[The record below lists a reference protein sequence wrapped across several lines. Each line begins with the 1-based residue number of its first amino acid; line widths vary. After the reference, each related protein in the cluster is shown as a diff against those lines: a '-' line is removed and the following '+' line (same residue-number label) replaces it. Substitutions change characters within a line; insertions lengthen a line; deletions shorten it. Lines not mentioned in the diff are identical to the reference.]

1 MSNYTL
7 AHFTKLLTYPMME
20 SKESRT
26 ILSMMFTNCAFG
38 ENGVTASKSIP
49 ADSLTYISFV
59 HPLMAYDSMYKLA
72 MKDFVKNIP
81 KSKNLSD
88 FSERINSPTRNLIYA
103 NLSAAADFFQF
114 PIDMIPGV
122 NRDALSRGMD
132 ELRRTSESAIMDF
145 TPDNLVKSSNL
156 FTYKSPNRNIFT
168 GDNAM
173 LWFLSV
179 SDIEWTI
186 DLFNAGSDA
195 SRLNTRTLPYDV
207 ALRMVAPP
215 TQVFFDLY
223 SSGVEAMALNKPLTT
238 AQYSILFMIFYLDSM
253 CYHDWTTYH
262 TRAGLYDSS
271 MVIQANN
278 IVDNTKLMFN
288 KIKSLMETQGMS
300 TTSLPNRVHMPIEL
314 YNY

>member
-7 AHFTKLLTYPMME
+7 AHFTKLLKYPIMG

-88 FSERINSPTRNLIYA
+88 FSERISLPTRNLIYA
-103 NLSAAADFFQF
+103 NLSAAIDFFQF
-114 PIDMIPGV
+114 PIDMIPDADH
-122 NRDALSRGMD
+122 DALSRGMD
-132 ELRRTSESAIMDF
+132 ELRRTAESAIVHF
-145 TPDNLVKSSNL
+145 TPDRLMKSSDL
-156 FTYKSPNRNIFT
+156 FTYIPPERNMFT
-168 GDNAM
+168 GDNTM

-179 SDIEWTI
+179 SDIKWTI
-186 DLFNAGSDA
+186 DLFNAGMDA
-195 SRLNTRTLPYDV
+195 SSLSARTLPYKI
-207 ALRMVAPP
+207 ALGATVLP
-215 TQVFFDLY
+215 TQKFFDLY
-223 SSGVEAMALNKPLTT
+223 ASGVEAMALNKPLTT
-238 AQYSILFMIFYLDSM
+238 AQYCILFMIFYLDSM

-278 IVDNTKLMFN
+278 IVDNTKLVFN

-300 TTSLPNRVHMPIEL
+300 TTSLPDRVYVPIGL

>member
-1 MSNYTL
+1 MSKYTL
-7 AHFTKLLTYPMME
+7 ASFTELLGYPMME

-49 ADSLTYISFV
+49 ADPLTYISFV

-81 KSKNLSD
+81 KSENLSD
-88 FSERINSPTRNLIYA
+88 FSERISLPTRNLIYA

-114 PIDMIPGV
+114 PIDMIPGA

-145 TPDNLVKSSNL
+145 TPGRLIKSSNL
-156 FTYKSPNRNIFT
+156 FTYTPPECNIFT

-179 SDIEWTI
+179 SDIKWTI
-186 DLFNAGSDA
+186 DLFNAGMDA
-195 SRLNTRTLPYDV
+195 SSLNARTLPYKI
-207 ALRMVAPP
+207 ALGATVPP
-215 TQVFFDLY
+215 TQKFFDLY
-223 SSGVEAMALNKPLTT
+223 SSGVVAMALNKSLTT
-238 AQYSILFMIFYLDSM
+238 AQSCVIFMIFYLDSM

-271 MVIQANN
+271 MVTQANN
-278 IVDNTKLMFN
+278 IVNNTKQMFN
-288 KIKSLMETQGMS
+288 KIKSLMETQGM
-300 TTSLPNRVHMPIEL
+300 TTAALPMKLHTEIRLDI
-314 YNY
+314 

>member
-1 MSNYTL
+1 MNNYTL
-7 AHFTKLLTYPMME
+7 TEFTKLLKYPMME
-20 SKESRT
+20 SEESRT
-26 ILSMMFTNCAFG
+26 VLSMMFTNAAFG
-38 ENGVTASKSIP
+38 ENGITASRSIP
-49 ADSLTYISFV
+49 ADPLTYASFV
-59 HPLMAYDSMYKLA
+59 HPLMAYDSMYKRA
-72 MKDFVKNIP
+72 MKDFVKAIP
-81 KSKNLSD
+81 KSENLGDLSRNV
-88 FSERINSPTRNLIYA
+88 SLPTRNLIYA
-103 NLSAAADFFQF
+103 NLSAAIDFFQF
-114 PIDMIPGV
+114 PVDMVPGADH
-122 NRDALSRGMD
+122 DALKRGLVD
-132 ELRRTSESAIMDF
+132 LRRTAESAILDF
-145 TPDNLVKSSNL
+145 TPDRLIKSSNW
-156 FTYKSPNRNIFT
+156 FTYTPPERSIFT

-238 AQYSILFMIFYLDSM
+238 AQYCILFMIFYLDSM

-262 TRAGLYDSS
+262 TKAGLYDSS
-271 MVIQANN
+271 MVIQANK
-278 IVDNTKLMFN
+278 IVNNTKLMFN

-300 TTSLPNRVHMPIEL
+300 TTNLPDRVYVPIEL